1 MTTTLY
7 NSTGSSSLAQTLE
20 KRVRCAPGFE
30 RIVGASESMREV
42 LDQTQRVA
50 ATESTVL
57 ITGESGTGKELIAEA
72 IRNTSRRRNGPFVT
86 INMAAVPDTL
96 VESELFGHVKGSF
109 TGAASERTGRIE
121 AADRGTLFIDEIG
134 DLALPSQAKLLRV
147 LEDYKVSPVGGNEDT
162 SVDVRLVAATS
173 RNLERMVCEG
183 SFREDLYYRLNV
195 VNIHIPPLRQRRG
208 DVLILAKHFLQELCA
223 AHNKPETTMDDE
235 LMRFLT
241 EHDWPGN
248 VRQLRNCIE
257 SMVVL
262 ARANTLTKADLPPTA
277 WSNIGAA
284 RGKPV
289 LPRDRT
295 LADIEKLAVM
305 QRLDQHDGNRTH
317 TAASLGISL
326 RTLQRKLKAWD
337 SPAAD
342 ATS

>member
-1 MTTTLY
+1 
-7 NSTGSSSLAQTLE
+7 
-20 KRVRCAPGFE
+20 
-30 RIVGASESMREV
+30 
-42 LDQTQRVA
+42 
-50 ATESTVL
+50 
-57 ITGESGTGKELIAEA
+57 
-72 IRNTSRRRNGPFVT
+72 
-86 INMAAVPDTL
+86 
-96 VESELFGHVKGSF
+96 
-109 TGAASERTGRIE
+109 
-121 AADRGTLFIDEIG
+121 
-134 DLALPSQAKLLRV
+134 
-147 LEDYKVSPVGGNEDT
+147 
-162 SVDVRLVAATS
+162 
-173 RNLERMVCEG
+173 VCEG

-208 DVLILAKHFLQELCA
+208 DVLILATHFLQELCA

-262 ARANTLTKADLPPTA
+262 ARTNTLTKADLPPTA

-284 RGKPV
+284 RGKPI
-289 LPRDRT
+289 LPRDQT

-326 RTLQRKLKAWD
+326 RTLQRKLKAWG